1 MTTLNLPPNMEALV
15 SAFLRDQAEMV
26 ALVGDRV
33 YTEIPKKGPT
43 VTIAGAQYPLAR
55 VTQLL
60 DTPTG
65 SPLWAVAYTVQVEG
79 FGGSK
84 AEAWEIASTARAL
97 IDARIEGVHD
107 GFGVVNGST
116 PGSLLDLPDE
126 TFNPAKPRWLFSSTI
141 YARPIATLS
150 S

>member
-1 MTTLNLPPNMEALV
+1 MTTLNLPPNMEALL

-26 ALVGDRV
+26 ALVDDRV
-33 YTEIPKKGPT
+33 YTEIPKRTEANSKGAT
-43 VTIAGAQYPLAR
+43 YPLAR

-60 DTPTG
+60 DEPIG
-65 SPLWAVAYTVQVEG
+65 SPLWAVRYTMQVEG

-97 IDARIEGVHD
+97 IDARLVGVHD